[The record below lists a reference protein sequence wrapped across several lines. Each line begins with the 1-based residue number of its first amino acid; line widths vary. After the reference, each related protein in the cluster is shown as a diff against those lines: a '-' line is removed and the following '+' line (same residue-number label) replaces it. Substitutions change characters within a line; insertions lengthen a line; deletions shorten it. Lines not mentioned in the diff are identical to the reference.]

1 MCISCTVTDIC
12 SVEYCRDLETW
23 VRGSSRS
30 LKMTPND
37 RSCTTYYHRHHHI
50 YFATLYVW
58 SAMSTTLSVTVFKL
72 LYVEEYRDLEI
83 HLNRHLRSL
92 EMAWFDR
99 SHTSFYSHSTA
110 TMSLPRSVS
119 ETLSVE

>member
-72 LYVEEYRDLEI
+72 LYVEEYRALEVYLRKATLGG
-83 HLNRHLRSL
+83 HSRSL
-92 EMAWFDR
+92 EIAPFDK
-99 SHTSFYSHSTA
+99 SHKSFY
-110 TMSLPRSVS
+110 
-119 ETLSVE
+119 